1 MVAKSN
7 QEGKAKE
14 EALGTPE
21 ARLQEV
27 AGAQSTQRPRQE
39 GPTQSAEDPRAN
51 TAPAAL
57 TMKTPAGDETFEQ
70 IKVRKLTRSTTLK
83 IGADDEVRILRKL
96 TDHIRKSKKMFP
108 ESTVKETPT
117 RMLQDTFDDVSSA
130 KKRWEEEHRDEVKM
144 VEHRLKDAERE
155 AQERR
160 FENEARLAKMEKQ
173 MALLIEQTLKAEEG
187 RLRAEEELR
196 QSRLQSSKE
205 TAKPEPQPKP
215 SPEPGAEKPKAPNQ
229 WQQLKEFEAS
239 KPNLQRAAALVKT
252 VKEKGLTLKGRDGW
266 EDLVAYLVGTL
277 VPQEQWDPVHYDLEG
292 PAWTPSTGE
301 TAIQIKGRKE
311 MYIVL
316 RDSLDWEKHGAK
328 MRAISDSK
336 DPTKS
341 FNAQALFRHLNSFF
355 AVGTKDGDIQGVG
368 KELRSATMESTG
380 KNVVDFALHLEK
392 LVKRLTGLGLAPNE
406 HLEVVPIYLNGLL
419 GKFRDMRNT
428 IENKIEDSPDKLFTR
443 QEVVEMV
450 ERKANK
456 RGLLNVTSKG
466 TTVDQ
471 NVTVAKGTKGKKGKK
486 GGNTNTNKGGDKNHE
501 NQVNQL
507 KLQIKKLKEGAKPTK
522 STTQLQTSTGS
533 TKDCPHGSKCWLTN
547 CKFRHAAGHVP
558 AANPRDTTCTTCGRT
573 GHESMQSVWKVF

>member
-1 MVAKSN
+1 
-7 QEGKAKE
+7 
-14 EALGTPE
+14 
-21 ARLQEV
+21 
-27 AGAQSTQRPRQE
+27 
-39 GPTQSAEDPRAN
+39 
-51 TAPAAL
+51 
-57 TMKTPAGDETFEQ
+57 
-70 IKVRKLTRSTTLK
+70 
-83 IGADDEVRILRKL
+83 
-96 TDHIRKSKKMFP
+96 
-108 ESTVKETPT
+108 
-117 RMLQDTFDDVSSA
+117 
-130 KKRWEEEHRDEVKM
+130 
-144 VEHRLKDAERE
+144 
-155 AQERR
+155 
-160 FENEARLAKMEKQ
+160 
-173 MALLIEQTLKAEEG
+173 
-187 RLRAEEELR
+187 
-196 QSRLQSSKE
+196 
-205 TAKPEPQPKP
+205 
-215 SPEPGAEKPKAPNQ
+215 
-229 WQQLKEFEAS
+229 
-239 KPNLQRAAALVKT
+239 
-252 VKEKGLTLKGRDGW
+252 
-266 EDLVAYLVGTL
+266 VGTL
-277 VPQEQWDPVHYDLEG
+277 VHQEQWDPVHYDLEG
-292 PAWTPSTGE
+292 PAWTPSASE

-328 MRAISDSK
+328 VRAISDSK

-419 GKFRDMRNT
+419 GKFRDIRNT
-428 IENKIEDSPDKLFTR
+428 IETKIEDSPDKLFTL

-471 NVTVAKGTKGKKGKK
+471 NVTVAKGKKGKK
-486 GGNTNTNKGGDKNHE
+486 GGNTNKDKGGDKNHE

-533 TKDCPHGSKCWLTN
+533 TKDCTHGAKCWLTN

-558 AANPRDTTCTTCGRT
+558 AANPRDSTCTTCGRA
-573 GHESMQSVWKVF
+573 GHESRQCGKCFKCGSSDHMYNNCPERKRGEGQKVTQGLQMATIISPRNPDNPKRYPIFNNFSEVQPSTVKLVDDDNEDDKQA